1 MMLPVGARLGPYVID
16 GRLGAGGM
24 GEVYRARDTRLD
36 RLVAIKIL
44 PREVTADA
52 DARARFDREAR
63 TVSALDHPN
72 ICTLYDVGEVDG
84 APFLVMQYL
93 NGRTLAQLLRENGPF
108 AVADV
113 RRIGI
118 ELASAL
124 QYAHERHI
132 LHRDIKPHNVMVLA
146 DGRAKLLDFG
156 IAQRDLAATGTL
168 AETTAALTRAGSIMG
183 TLEYMSPEQLS

>member
-24 GEVYRARDTRLD
+24 GEVYRARDSRLD

-44 PREVTADA
+44 PRAVTADA

-72 ICTLYDVGEVDG
+72 ICTLYDVGEIEG

-93 NGRTLAQLLRENGPF
+93 DGRTLADAVRSGPLPPHPPPPPS
-108 AVADV
+108 APGRCRS
-113 RRIGI
+113 RRCA
-118 ELASAL
+118 ASASSW
-124 QYAHERHI
+124 R
-132 LHRDIKPHNVMVLA
+132 R
-146 DGRAKLLDFG
+146 RCST
-156 IAQRDLAATGTL
+156 RTTGTSC
-168 AETTAALTRAGSIMG
+168 TATSSRRTS
-183 TLEYMSPEQLS
+183 